1 VTQSP
6 TATSRPVSGG
16 DLTVHFLDVGQGDSI
31 LIQLNGK
38 NMLID
43 AGESNMGNRVVS
55 YLKDQGVAKL
65 DVVVATHA
73 HTDHIGGMASVLNT
87 FPVGRFVD
95 SGNPHTS
102 QTYENMLILIEQK
115 NIPFTVA
122 GRGQSVT
129 LDPALSIQVLNPG
142 SVLLDDLNEDSVV
155 LKLTHGQVSFLL
167 TGDAGVEAEKNMIS
181 ANTDL
186 DSDILKVGH
195 HGSRYSSSS
204 QFLSRVSPEVSIIQ
218 VGSGNSYGHPTTE
231 TLSALQNTGS
241 TIYRT
246 DTHGHIIITSDGVAY
261 TIKTQI
267 AGTSPYTT
275 VTVPTTMWTTA
286 VTTAP
291 TVAPT
296 AVRTTATGSVSSSV
310 TVSDLNLKDEWVKI
324 RNTGSSSVS
333 LSGWKMVDDGNKHTY
348 TFGSFTLSPG
358 STVVLHTGKGTNTA
372 TDLYWGSGSPIWN
385 NDGDV
390 ASLYDASGRLVDTLE
405 R

>member
-1 VTQSP
+1 M
-6 TATSRPVSGG
+6 ATTRPVGGG

-31 LIQLNGK
+31 LIQFNGK

-43 AGESNMGNRVVS
+43 AGESNMGNRVAS
-55 YLKDQGVAKL
+55 YLKGRGVAKL

-73 HTDHIGGMASVLNT
+73 HTDHIGGMTSVLNT

-102 QTYENMLILIEQK
+102 RTYENVLILIEEK
-115 NIPFTVA
+115 DIPFTVA
-122 GRGQSVT
+122 KRGQT
-129 LDPALSIQVLNPG
+129 INLDPALSIQVLNPG

-167 TGDAGVEAEKNMIS
+167 TGDAGSEAEQNMMS
-181 ANTDL
+181 ANSDL
-186 DSDILKVGH
+186 NSDILKVGH

-204 QFLSRVSPEVSIIQ
+204 QFLSRVSPDVSVIQ

-231 TLSALQNTGS
+231 ALSALRNSGS

-246 DTHGHIIITSDGVAY
+246 DTHGNVIITSDGITY
-261 TIKTQI
+261 TVKTQA
-267 AGTSPYTT
+267 AGASPYTT
-275 VTVPTTMWTTA
+275 VTVPTATWTST

-310 TVSDLNLKDEWVKI
+310 VVADLNLKDEWVKI
-324 RNTGSSSVS
+324 RNTGSSSAS
-333 LSGWKMVDDGNKHTY
+333 LSGWKMVDEGNKHTY

-358 STVVLHTGKGTNTA
+358 STVTLYTGKGTNTA

-390 ASLYDASGRLVDTLE
+390 ASLYDASGRLVDVLE

>member
-1 VTQSP
+1 
-6 TATSRPVSGG
+6 
-16 DLTVHFLDVGQGDSI
+16 
-31 LIQLNGK
+31 
-38 NMLID
+38 MLID
-43 AGESNMGNRVVS
+43 AGESNMGSRVVS

-87 FPVGRFVD
+87 FPAEQFVD

-122 GRGQSVT
+122 ERGQSVT

-142 SVLLDDLNEDSVV
+142 SVLLGDLNEDSVV

-167 TGDAGVEAEKNMIS
+167 TGDAGIEAEKNMIS

-186 DSDILKVGH
+186 NSDILKVGH

-204 QFLSRVSPEVSIIQ
+204 QFLSRVSPEVSIIL
-218 VGSGNSYGHPTTE
+218 VGSGNSYGHPTPE
-231 TLSALQNTGS
+231 TLSALQNIGS

-246 DTHGHIIITSDGVAY
+246 DTHGHIIITSDGTAY
-261 TIKTQI
+261 TVKTQT
-267 AGTSPYTT
+267 AGAFPYTT
-275 VTVPTTMWTTA
+275 VTVPAATWTAA
-286 VTTAP
+286 VTTTAP

-296 AVRTTATGSVSSSV
+296 AVRTTVTGSVSSSV
-310 TVSDLNLKDEWVKI
+310 TVSDLSLKDEWVKI

-358 STVVLHTGKGTNTA
+358 STVTLHTGKGTNA
-372 TDLYWGSGSPIWN
+372 PTDLYWGSGSPIWN